1 MANKQFHPEV
11 TAIKRRSLSA
21 PVAWLVRHHY
31 LRSGQSKILDYG
43 CGYGSDVLLLR
54 DWNKGYPVQGYDPY
68 HKDIDMTKGF
78 PYVGNLYFD
87 VVLCTYVLNVVDE
100 QEQLDII
107 RKMWQYTR
115 ANGHL
120 YISVRRDVAPGST
133 VFKHSDGT
141 WHLQRFVELNT
152 KYFMKIHENTKFAI
166 YHATEYDVTRYLH
179 DMGIFGVVEEG

>member
-21 PVAWLVRHHY
+21 PIAWLVRHHY

-43 CGYGSDVLLLR
+43 CGYGSDVKLLK
-54 DWNKGYPVQGYDPY
+54 DWNHGQLVEGYDPY
-68 HKDIDMTKGF
+68 QTEFCAFDGMLD
-78 PYVGNLYFD
+78 LYFD

-100 QEQLDII
+100 QTQADII
-107 RKMWQYTR
+107 RKMWYYTK
-115 ANGHL
+115 ANGHM
-120 YISVRRDVAPGST
+120 YFSVRRDVAKGTT
-133 VFKHSDGT
+133 VYKHSDGT

-166 YHATEYDVTRYLH
+166 YHATENDVTRWLH
-179 DMGIFGVVEEG
+179 DMGNFGEVKEG

>member
-1 MANKQFHPEV
+1 MSNKQFTPQV

-21 PVAWLVRHHY
+21 PISWLIKHHY

-54 DWNKGYPVQGYDPY
+54 RWNKGYPVQGYDPY

-120 YISVRRDVAPGST
+120 YISVRRDIATGTT
-133 VFKHSDGT
+133 VFKHLDGT
-141 WHLQRFVELNT
+141 WHLQRFVELDS
-152 KYFMKIHENTKFAI
+152 KYFMKLYENTKFAI
-166 YHATEYDVTRYLH
+166 YHATEIDVTLYLK
-179 DMGIFGVVEEG
+179 DMGVFGTIKED